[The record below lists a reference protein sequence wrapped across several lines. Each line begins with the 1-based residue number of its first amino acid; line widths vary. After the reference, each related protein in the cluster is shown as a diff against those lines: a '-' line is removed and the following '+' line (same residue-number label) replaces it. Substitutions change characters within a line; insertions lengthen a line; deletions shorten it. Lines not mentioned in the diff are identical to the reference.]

1 MPEFSLSI
9 SHFFFANQFH
19 VISFSEDEEEEEAFL
34 NEAFD
39 GIKFRTKSRHGS
51 GEENGSIGKFF
62 FSKVKLFF
70 FFLIILTTFEL
81 SRQKL
86 ETKLF
91 KNAIFQGIQNIK

>member
-51 GEENGSIGKFF
+51 GEENGSIGKLI
-62 FSKVKLFF
+62 SKVKLS
-70 FFLIILTTFEL
+70 LMILTTFEL
-81 SRQKL
+81 SRQK
-86 ETKLF
+86 
-91 KNAIFQGIQNIK
+91 